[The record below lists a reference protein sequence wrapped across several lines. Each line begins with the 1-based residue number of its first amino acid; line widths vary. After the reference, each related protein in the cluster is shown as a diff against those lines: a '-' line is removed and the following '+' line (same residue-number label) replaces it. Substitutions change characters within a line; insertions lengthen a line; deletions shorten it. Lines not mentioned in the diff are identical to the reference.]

1 MIKRYDD
8 PAALPR
14 RQILHFIFHSLSTI
28 KCRDKTWPTFDEPS
42 FSNAQILGSIVVSIP
57 ACHAGDRGSIPRRG
71 GWVETFFSWTAFVLF
86 DFILNTEVE
95 GAFDKCHCKKQ
106 DDEESKSLLV
116 CYFTKVFHVMAA
128 AKSPNAT
135 ELCVI
140 WQ

>member
-1 MIKRYDD
+1 MNECNTPGQAPGTTFPNPFFRVPCVFSMIKRYDD

-71 GWVETFFSWTAFVLF
+71 G
-86 DFILNTEVE
+86 
-95 GAFDKCHCKKQ
+95 
-106 DDEESKSLLV
+106 
-116 CYFTKVFHVMAA
+116 
-128 AKSPNAT
+128 
-135 ELCVI
+135 
-140 WQ
+140 